1 VVSLVLASA
10 PSRSRRQDTGLRRSD
25 HRYRKI
31 IWGLGAGGFANFMAL
46 YFVQPLLPS
55 VAQNFDVSPAAAAA
69 TLSVPTIAM
78 ALTFIVVG
86 PISDRWGRQLI
97 MRVSLATT
105 GVLAVA
111 VALAPNWPLLLLARG
126 LEGVALAGLP
136 AVALAYLREEI
147 HVEHHLRA
155 NSTYIM
161 GTAVGGAAGRLL
173 PGPLEQHL
181 GWHGAAAAIGL
192 LALAASVIMWFLL
205 PHSVN
210 FEPRGV
216 RLTSLVDNTRRTLT
230 DPTLI
235 ALCVTAVAAM
245 GTFVAVYNS
254 IGFRLEAAPF
264 ALTGSATLVYL
275 SYPVAIAG
283 PAVARQV
290 AGRYGRGPAA
300 LGGAVLLLTGVIL
313 TVSSRLPMIIVGLG
327 LLAFAMLATHSL
339 TTGWTADRARRGH
352 VGVAQASGTYMVA
365 NYLGSS
371 VLGLLA
377 NQQWESHDWTGVI
390 TITMITGTA
399 AMIAIGAALIIDR
412 EQAVHTRR

>member
-1 VVSLVLASA
+1 MVSVVLAPA
-10 PSRSRRQDTGLRRSD
+10 PSLSWPDTGLRRSD

-31 IWGLGAGGFANFMAL
+31 IWALGAGGFANFMAL

-55 VAQNFDVSPAAAAA
+55 IAQNFDVSPAAAAA

-78 ALTFIVVG
+78 ALTFIAVG

-97 MRVSLATT
+97 MRVSLVTT
-105 GVLAVA
+105 GVLALA
-111 VALAPNWPLLLLARG
+111 VALAPTWPLLLLARG

-173 PGPLEQHL
+173 PGPVEQHL

-205 PHSVN
+205 PHSAN

-230 DPTLI
+230 DPALI

-264 ALTGSATLVYL
+264 SLTGSATLVYL

-283 PAVARQV
+283 PPVARRV
-290 AGRYGRGPAA
+290 AGRYGRGPSA
-300 LGGAVLLLTGVIL
+300 LGGAGLLLTGVIL
-313 TVSSRLPMIIVGLG
+313 TGSSRLPMIIVGLG
-327 LLAFAMLATHSL
+327 LLAFAMLGTHSL

-377 NQQWESHDWTGVI
+377 NQQWESHGWTGVT

-399 AMIAIGAALIIDR
+399 VMIAIGAVLIIDR
-412 EQAVHTRR
+412 QHAVHTRR

>member
-1 VVSLVLASA
+1 
-10 PSRSRRQDTGLRRSD
+10 
-25 HRYRKI
+25 
-31 IWGLGAGGFANFMAL
+31 
-46 YFVQPLLPS
+46 
-55 VAQNFDVSPAAAAA
+55 
-69 TLSVPTIAM
+69 
-78 ALTFIVVG
+78 
-86 PISDRWGRQLI
+86 
-97 MRVSLATT
+97 
-105 GVLAVA
+105 
-111 VALAPNWPLLLLARG
+111 
-126 LEGVALAGLP
+126 
-136 AVALAYLREEI
+136 
-147 HVEHHLRA
+147 
-155 NSTYIM
+155 M

-283 PAVARQV
+283 PSVARQV

-313 TVSSRLPMIIVGLG
+313 TGSSRLPMIIVGLG
-327 LLAFAMLATHSL
+327 LLAFAMLGTHSL

-377 NQQWESHDWTGVI
+377 NQQWESHGWTGVT

-412 EQAVHTRR
+412 QHAVHTRR

>member
-1 VVSLVLASA
+1 MVSVVLAPA
-10 PSRSRRQDTGLRRSD
+10 PSLSWPDTGLRRSD

-31 IWGLGAGGFANFMAL
+31 IWALGAGGFANFMAL

-55 VAQNFDVSPAAAAA
+55 IAQNFDVSPAAAAA

-78 ALTFIVVG
+78 ALTFIAVG
-86 PISDRWGRQLI
+86 PVSDRWGRQLI
-97 MRVSLATT
+97 MRVSLVTT

-111 VALAPNWPLLLLARG
+111 VALAPSWPLLLLARG

-147 HVEHHLRA
+147 HVDHHLRA

-173 PGPLEQHL
+173 PCPVEQHL

-210 FEPRGV
+210 FEPRAV
-216 RLTSLVDNTRRTLT
+216 RLTSMVDNTRRTLT
-230 DPTLI
+230 DPALI

-283 PAVARQV
+283 PAVARRV

-300 LGGAVLLLTGVIL
+300 LGGAGLLFTGVIL
-313 TVSSRLPMIIVGLG
+313 TGSSRLPMIIVGLG
-327 LLAFAMLATHSL
+327 LLAFAMLGTHSL

-377 NQQWESHDWTGVI
+377 NQQWESHGWTGVT

-399 AMIAIGAALIIDR
+399 AMIAIGAVLIIDR
-412 EQAVHTRR
+412 QHAVHTRR

>member
-1 VVSLVLASA
+1 MVSVVLAPA
-10 PSRSRRQDTGLRRSD
+10 PGLSRPQDTGLRRSD
-25 HRYRKI
+25 RRYHKI
-31 IWGLGAGGFANFMAL
+31 IWALGAGGFANFMAL

-55 VAQNFDVSPAAAAA
+55 IAQNFDVSPAAAAA
-69 TLSVPTIAM
+69 TLSVPAIAM

-97 MRVSLATT
+97 MRVSLVTT

-111 VALAPNWPLLLLARG
+111 VALAPTWPLLLLARG

-147 HVEHHLRA
+147 HVECHLRA

-173 PGPLEQHL
+173 PGPLEQQL

-210 FEPRGV
+210 FVPRSV
-216 RLTSLVDNTRRTLT
+216 RLTSPDRQHPAHPGRSHPDRALRHRDRRDGHLRGRLQLDRLPPRGGSVRADRWRDAGLSQLSARHRRSRRGRCVGGSLRPRTGRT
-230 DPTLI
+230 GWRDPAAHRRDLDRVRPVADDHGRARTARVRDLGH
-235 ALCVTAVAAM
+235 ALADHGM
-245 GTFVAVYNS
+245 DG
-254 IGFRLEAAPF
+254 RP
-264 ALTGSATLVYL
+264 GSA
-275 SYPVAIAG
+275 
-283 PAVARQV
+283 RE
-290 AGRYGRGPAA
+290 
-300 LGGAVLLLTGVIL
+300 
-313 TVSSRLPMIIVGLG
+313 
-327 LLAFAMLATHSL
+327 
-339 TTGWTADRARRGH
+339 

-377 NQQWESHDWTGVI
+377 NRQWESHGWTGVI
-390 TITMITGTA
+390 TLTMITGTA
-399 AMIAIGAALIIDR
+399 ALIAIGAALIIDR
-412 EQAVHTRR
+412 QHAVHTRR